1 MWPYRKH
8 IVTGDLR
15 YKLRKLFSKVFNDL
29 ENKMI
34 NYKKCK
40 DSVKTALLSSM
51 KFFSAKY
58 NLTKDTF
65 TGWYD
70 FIISKVEK
78 KIVSVNGKIY
88 ISTN

>member
-1 MWPYRKH
+1 
-8 IVTGDLR
+8 
-15 YKLRKLFSKVFNDL
+15 
-29 ENKMI
+29 MI